1 MSFAQAV
8 ERIRRVPIWLAA
20 AAVWLAALPAAA
32 AEFSVSPIRLFFE
45 RGTRSAVVNVT
56 NDSKQPLRMQL
67 RLFEWTQ
74 DAGGQDVY
82 RDSDDLVYFPKL
94 MTIEPGEKRL
104 VRIGPKGPG
113 GAGERSYRLFL
124 DELRDD
130 AKPQSGSAAVTFS
143 IRFALPI
150 FLVPAEAKPR
160 GEIEALSLEAGVLK
174 VTVANPG
181 NQHFRIETLRAE
193 AGGAPLKEIGGWY
206 LLPGARRVH
215 QIEIPADACA
225 RLRRIDIAVKADKIS
240 TQRAL
245 DVDPRMCQR

>member
-1 MSFAQAV
+1 MSFARAV
-8 ERIRRVPIWLAA
+8 EPIRQVPIWLAA
-20 AAVWLAALPAAA
+20 AALWLAALPAAA

-45 RGTRSAVVNVT
+45 RGARSAVVSVT

-67 RLFEWTQ
+67 RLAEWTQ
-74 DAGGQDVY
+74 DADGQDVY
-82 RDSDDLVYFPKL
+82 RDSEDLVYFPKL

-104 VRIGPKGPG
+104 VRIGPKAP
-113 GAGERSYRLFL
+113 GAGERTYRLFL

-150 FLVPAEAKPR
+150 FFVPAEPKPR
-160 GEIEALSLEAGVLK
+160 GEIEAISLEAGVLK

-193 AGGAPLKEIGGWY
+193 AGGAPLKEIAGWY

-215 QIEIPADACA
+215 RIEIPAEACA
-225 RLRRIDIAVKADKIS
+225 RLRRLEVAVKADRV
-240 TQRAL
+240 TLQRAFE
-245 DVDPRMCQR
+245 VAPGACAR